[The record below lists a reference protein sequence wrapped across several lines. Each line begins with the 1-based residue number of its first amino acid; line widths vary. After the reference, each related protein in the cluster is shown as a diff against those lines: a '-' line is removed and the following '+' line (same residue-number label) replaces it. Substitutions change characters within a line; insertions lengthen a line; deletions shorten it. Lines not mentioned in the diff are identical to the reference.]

1 MTIEEKQQR
10 IIDEF
15 AEIEDWMDRYGYI
28 IELGNT
34 LPAID
39 ESMKTPQNLIEGCQS
54 RVWLDAELDADG
66 MVKFTADSDAIIVK
80 GIISMLIEVLNGH
93 TPDEILNA
101 DLHFI
106 NDIGL
111 AENLSPTRSNG
122 LVAMIKQMRAYAM
135 AFKSRLYSHGELDS

>member
-1 MTIEEKQQR
+1 MTIEEKQQE
-10 IIDEF
+10 IINEF
-15 AEIEDWMDRYGYI
+15 SDIDDWMDRYACI
-28 IELGNT
+28 IDMGNS

-39 ESMKTPQNLIEGCQS
+39 DNLKTPDRVIEGCQS
-54 RVWLDAELDADG
+54 RVWLDARLDDDG
-66 MVKFTADSDAIIVK
+66 KVRFTADSDAMIVK
-80 GIISMLIEVLNGH
+80 GIISMLIDVLNGH

-122 LVAMIKQMRAYAM
+122 LLAMIKQMRAYAL
-135 AFKSRLYSHGELDS
+135 AFKALQSK

>member
-1 MTIEEKQQR
+1 MTIEERQQE
-10 IIDEF
+10 IINEF
-15 AEIEDWMDRYGYI
+15 SDIDDWMDRYACI
-28 IELGNT
+28 IDMGNS

-39 ESMKTPQNLIEGCQS
+39 ENLKTPDRVIEGCQS
-54 RVWLDAELDADG
+54 RVWLDARLDDDG
-66 MVKFTADSDAIIVK
+66 KVRFTADSDAMIVK
-80 GIISMLIEVLNGH
+80 GIISMLIDVLNGH

-122 LVAMIKQMRAYAM
+122 LLAMIKQMRAYAL
-135 AFKSRLYSHGELDS
+135 AFKALQSK